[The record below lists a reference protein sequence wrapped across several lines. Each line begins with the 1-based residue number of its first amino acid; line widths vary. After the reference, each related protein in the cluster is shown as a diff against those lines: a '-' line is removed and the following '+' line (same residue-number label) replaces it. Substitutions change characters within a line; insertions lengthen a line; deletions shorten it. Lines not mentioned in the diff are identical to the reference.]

1 MTDLI
6 NLNNF
11 LNNAIGFEDFFDR
24 FHRLP
29 TINAGFPHYN
39 IKKAGEDKYIL
50 EMAVAGYK
58 KSDIDVQVQ
67 DGVLSIEGKSSE
79 EKEDFV
85 HRGIAKR
92 AFKKQLQL
100 SEYVECTG
108 AKLEDGMLKV
118 DLKYDPPE
126 NSKIVNLKICA
137 RYAYSPTFY
146 WTISKLLSLLLVLER
161 QY

>member
-1 MTDLI
+1 MTHLI

-11 LNNAIGFEDFFDR
+11 LNNAIGFESIFDR

-29 TINAGFPHYN
+29 EINSGFPHYN
-39 IKKAGEDKYIL
+39 IKKAGKDKYVL
-50 EMAVAGYK
+50 EMAVAGYT
-58 KSDIDVQVQ
+58 KSDIEVQVQ
-67 DGVLSIEGKSSE
+67 DGVLSIEGMSSE
-79 EKEDFV
+79 DKEDFV

-126 NSKIVNLKICA
+126 NKKPKKISVK
-137 RYAYSPTFY
+137 
-146 WTISKLLSLLLVLER
+146 
-161 QY
+161 

>member
-11 LNNAIGFEDFFDR
+11 LNNAIGFESFFDR

-39 IKKAGEDKYIL
+39 IKKAGEDTYIL

-58 KSDIDVQVQ
+58 KSDINVQVQ
-67 DGVLSIEGKSSE
+67 DGVLSIEGISSE
-79 EKEDFV
+79 DKEDFV
-85 HRGIAKR
+85 HKGIAKR

-100 SEYVECTG
+100 SEYVECKG

-118 DLKYDPPE
+118 ELNYNPPE
-126 NSKIVNLKICA
+126 DKKPKKI
-137 RYAYSPTFY
+137 
-146 WTISKLLSLLLVLER
+146 TIK
-161 QY
+161 

>member
-11 LNNAIGFEDFFDR
+11 LNNAIGFESFFER
-24 FHRLP
+24 FNRLP

-58 KSDIDVQVQ
+58 KSDIKVQVQ
-67 DGVLSIEGKSSE
+67 DGVLFIEGSSSE
-79 EKEDFV
+79 DKEDFV
-85 HRGIAKR
+85 HKGIAKR
-92 AFKKQLQL
+92 SFKRQLQL
-100 SEYVECTG
+100 AEYVECTG

-118 DLKYDPPE
+118 ELNYNPPE
-126 NSKIVNLKICA
+126 DKRPKKITVK
-137 RYAYSPTFY
+137 
-146 WTISKLLSLLLVLER
+146 
-161 QY
+161 

>member
-11 LNNAIGFEDFFDR
+11 LNNAIGFEDVFRR

-58 KSDIDVQVQ
+58 KSDINVQVQ
-67 DGVLSIEGKSSE
+67 DGVLSIEGISSE
-79 EKEDFV
+79 DKEDFV
-85 HRGIAKR
+85 HKGIAKR

-100 SEYVECTG
+100 SEYVECKG

-118 DLKYDPPE
+118 ELNYNPPE
-126 NSKIVNLKICA
+126 DKKPKKIAVK
-137 RYAYSPTFY
+137 
-146 WTISKLLSLLLVLER
+146 
-161 QY
+161 